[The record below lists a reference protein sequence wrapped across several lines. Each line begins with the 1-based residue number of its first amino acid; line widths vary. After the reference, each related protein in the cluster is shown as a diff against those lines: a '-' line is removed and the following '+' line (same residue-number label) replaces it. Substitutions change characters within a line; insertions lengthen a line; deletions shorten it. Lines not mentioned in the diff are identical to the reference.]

1 MTEISPKTPS
11 RLLPDTADVSDSAS
25 PLESYSV
32 LYAEDIPH
40 YGSVDIEARD
50 DAEVLRLAQFFD
62 TDKVAYSEGCWDGAV
77 CKRIVSI
84 EDAAGRIVAQDIP
97 LDDYRLHHGIEA
109 PHHKASVT
117 VDNRF
122 RVDIRRNAPPPMAS
136 AQLVV
141 KVYPIT
147 DGQLWDEPYDVFV
160 VDEGRIVELEN
171 DARAGYCSG
180 TADALDEPH
189 K

>member
-1 MTEISPKTPS
+1 MTEISSEAPS
-11 RLLPDTADVSDSAS
+11 RPLPETADVSEGAS
-25 PLESYSV
+25 QPKSYCV

-50 DAEVLRLAQFFD
+50 DSEALRLALAFD
-62 TDKVAYSEGCWDGAV
+62 TDKVAYFEGCWDGGV

-84 EDAAGRIVAQDIP
+84 DDAAGRTVAQDIP

-109 PHHKASVT
+109 RHHKASVT

-122 RVDIRRNAPPPMAS
+122 RVDIRRSAPPPMAS

-147 DGQLWDEPYDVFV
+147 DGNPWEEPYGVLV

-171 DARAGYCSG
+171 DAREGQ
-180 TADALDEPH
+180 P
-189 K
+189 

>member
-1 MTEISPKTPS
+1 MTEISPKAHS
-11 RLLPDTADVSDSAS
+11 RPLPETADVSDGASA
-25 PLESYSV
+25 LKSYSV

-50 DAEVLRLAQFFD
+50 DAEALRLALSFD
-62 TDKVAYSEGCWDGAV
+62 SDKVSYYEGCWDGAA

-84 EDAAGRIVAQDIP
+84 NDAAGRTIAQDIP

-109 PHHKASVT
+109 QHHKASVT

-122 RVDIRRNAPPPMAS
+122 RIDIRRSAPPPMAS
-136 AQLVV
+136 AQLVI

-147 DGQLWDEPYDVFV
+147 DGKTWDEAYDVFV

-171 DARAGYCSG
+171 DAREGQ
-180 TADALDEPH
+180 P
-189 K
+189 